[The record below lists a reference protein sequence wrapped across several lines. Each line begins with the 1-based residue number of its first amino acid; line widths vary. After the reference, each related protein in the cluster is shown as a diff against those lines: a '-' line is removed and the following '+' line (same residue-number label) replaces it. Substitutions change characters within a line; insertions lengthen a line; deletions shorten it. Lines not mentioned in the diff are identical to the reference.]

1 MNVTLFHTKHCAFV
15 DFAEKDTADKL
26 VEKAREEP
34 FRIGEITL
42 RVEKKRERTR
52 TGAGRAPSK
61 KE

>member
-1 MNVTLFHTKHCAFV
+1 MNVTLFSAKHCAFV
-15 DFAEKDTADKL
+15 DFAEKDTAEKV

-42 RVEKKRERTR
+42 RVEKKREKSR